1 MTIEQLFQIICLVSA
16 ALLIVFVLL
25 HSPKGDGLGS
35 LGGQAQLF
43 TSAKSAEKTLNRITW
58 ALGLVFL
65 GTSVILSAGWLTAGT
80 VPSLPEAAPPT
91 TAPVPSSPSP
101 ASPQGEP
108 QNAVPPTNP
117 AVPDL
122 PAVPNIPSDL
132 GADE

>member
-1 MTIEQLFQIICLVSA
+1 MTIEQLFQIIWLASA

-65 GTSVILSAGWLTAGT
+65 GTSVILSAGWLTTGGAS
-80 VPSLPEAAPPT
+80 SLPAAPQAAPAPATTPQGTPQT
-91 TAPVPSSPSP
+91 TAPATSP
-101 ASPQGEP
+101 EI
-108 QNAVPPTNP
+108 
-117 AVPDL
+117 PDL
-122 PAVPNIPSDL
+122 PAAAPSIPSSL
-132 GADE
+132 GTDEQPDE